1 MRLIKPFFLPSAP
14 MLTIAANESALLSS
28 LKITSSLRNLLLLC
42 SSLNSVLF
50 HVTYSIIVV
59 GRASLVFLP
68 GCRGSVSLT
77 NEMLHISLF
86 FHSNIS
92 FVLALRSLLS
102 ASGSQ
107 KVFNSL
113 RAKKE
118 RRTIPTFILQP
129 LRVSPKVSSY
139 SKMYY
144 NGIDNS
150 PMLLLLLYDS
160 QWKLSVFAS
169 LVQGDA
175 RAKWD
180 PETVEKFDEKSLLN
194 LILFSQ
200 TALSFQFAFSFS
212 SVRSC
217 FILKKRKVQ
226 TFWFGL
232 RRTMRKEFS
241 VQLQNCWNLSV

>member
-1 MRLIKPFFLPSAP
+1 
-14 MLTIAANESALLSS
+14 
-28 LKITSSLRNLLLLC
+28 
-42 SSLNSVLF
+42 
-50 HVTYSIIVV
+50 
-59 GRASLVFLP
+59 
-68 GCRGSVSLT
+68 
-77 NEMLHISLF
+77 
-86 FHSNIS
+86 
-92 FVLALRSLLS
+92 
-102 ASGSQ
+102 
-107 KVFNSL
+107 
-113 RAKKE
+113 
-118 RRTIPTFILQP
+118 
-129 LRVSPKVSSY
+129 
-139 SKMYY
+139 MYY

-169 LVQGDA
+169 WVQGDA

-194 LILFSQ
+194 LILFPQ

-226 TFWFGL
+226 TFWFGF

-241 VQLQNCWNLSV
+241 FQSNFKIAEIWACRELNNMQFRFTSGENRDCVKTWCSGGERKARAPWKTLTIYFHGNMFKEGRAENVEHAHLNTTFLTLLLCSIVRDCREDFSC